1 MNIWQHLSKIEELTY
16 RLDNASS
23 VVRMTAEQLHD
34 NDLSGALWLASDVI
48 SQQSEAISNQVSEA
62 MAVNKE
68 LTERIDALEKEVVKV
83 KKIKK

>member
-1 MNIWQHLSKIEELTY
+1 MSIWQHLSKIEELTY

-62 MAVNKE
+62 MAENKA
-68 LTERIDALEKEVVKV
+68 LTERIDALEKEVAKV